1 MIEVIITV
9 IRLAIII
16 HMGIMNITMTGEAI
30 VTMAADF
37 LA

>member
-9 IRLAIII
+9 IRMAA
-16 HMGIMNITMTGEAI
+16 IMNITMTGETI
-30 VTMAADF
+30 GTMAADF

>member
-1 MIEVIITV
+1 MIEVIMTV
-9 IRLAIII
+9 IGVA
-16 HMGIMNITMTGEAI
+16 IMNITVTGETM